1 MASGKAGSH
10 TSRLKRQ
17 AAWAKRFL
25 AALDK
30 CGCVTTACRVVQKS
44 RRAAYDLRDKDAEFA
59 AAWDE
64 IVDRELDQLEASAMK
79 RAQRGWLEPVFHEG
93 KVAGLKRRFS
103 DTLTIFMLRQRR
115 PDKWARAEKLKLDH
129 GGDVT
134 FQIVTGVPEPDKD

>member
-1 MASGKAGSH
+1 MPARTA
-10 TSRLKRQ
+10 RQ
-17 AAWAKRFL
+17 KKWPKRFL
-25 AALDK
+25 AALER
-30 CGCVTTACRVVQKS
+30 CGCVTTACRVVQKG
-44 RRAAYDLRDKDAEFA
+44 RRTAYDLRDKDPEFA

-79 RAQRGWLEPVFHEG
+79 RAQRG
-93 KVAGLKRRFS
+93 GLKRRFS

-134 FQIVTGVPEPDKD
+134 FQIVTGVPDSD

>member
-1 MASGKAGSH
+1 MGKRKGQTAR
-10 TSRLKRQ
+10 TARQKR
-17 AAWAKRFL
+17 WPPRFL
-25 AALDK
+25 AALEQ
-30 CGCVTTACRVVQKS
+30 CGCVTTACKVVNKG
-44 RRAAYDLRDKDAEFA
+44 RRTAYDLRDKDPEFA

-115 PDKWARAEKLKLDH
+115 PDRWARAEKLKLDH

-134 FQIVTGVPEPDKD
+134 FQIVTGVPEPDSE